1 MSDLLD
7 LEASSAPP
15 SSGTSAPTDATPLS
29 GEEEAQARFTERV
42 VLLVLA
48 AVQFTSIV
56 DFVVVMPLGP
66 TLMRSLHI
74 GPAEFGLIVSSYTF
88 AAGLAGLVA
97 SAVVDRFSRRT
108 AFLTLFAGF
117 LIGTLFCAVA
127 PNYQLLVA
135 ARVLTGAFG
144 GILGGMAMAIVGD
157 VFPEHRRGR
166 ATGTLMSAFAVASV
180 FGVPFGLYL
189 GTHYGW
195 HMPFLALVGLGL
207 PVFFLGAFTLPKLD
221 GHMHK
226 QHVHPLRSL
235 LTTFNN
241 ANHLNAFALSA
252 ALMIGGFAV
261 IPYISP
267 YLVGNVGV
275 LEAHLPFVYIAGG
288 LLTLFVAPVVGSL
301 ADHFGKLTVFRVIA
315 PLSALMLIAVTFL
328 PPVSTVVAVLVVAC
342 LMVSNA
348 GRMIAAMAMIT
359 SSVRPEQ
366 RGGFM
371 SANSS
376 MQHIASGVGAYLGG
390 LLISQTP
397 DGKLHHFGT
406 VGIVACA
413 ITLLSLWAAG
423 RLRVVDRPDES
434 LVAGLTAAEEG

>member
-1 MSDLLD
+1 MSNPPESPREANEAALL
-7 LEASSAPP
+7 AA
-15 SSGTSAPTDATPLS
+15 AQ
-29 GEEEAQARFTERV
+29 EEARVRFTERI

-66 TLMRSLHI
+66 TLMRSLDI
-74 GPAEFGLIVSSYTF
+74 GPAQFGLIVSSYTF
-88 AAGLAGLVA
+88 AAGIAGLVA
-97 SAVVDRFSRRT
+97 SAIVDRFSRRT
-108 AFLTLFAGF
+108 AFLTMFAGF

-127 PNYQLLVA
+127 PNYWLLVA

-157 VFPEHRRGR
+157 VFPEQRRGR
-166 ATGTLMSAFAVASV
+166 ATGALMSAFAVASV
-180 FGVPFGLYL
+180 VGVPFGLYL

-195 HMPFLALVGLGL
+195 HMPFLALVALGL
-207 PVFFLGAFTLPKLD
+207 PVFFLGAFTLPPLT
-221 GHMHK
+221 GHLGKKHI
-226 QHVHPLRSL
+226 HPLRSL
-235 LTTFNN
+235 LDTFSS

-288 LLTLFVAPVVGSL
+288 GLTLFVAPVVGFL
-301 ADHFGKLTVFRVIA
+301 ADRFGKLLVFRVIA
-315 PLSALMLIAVTFL
+315 PISAVMLVAVTFL
-328 PPVSTVVAVLVVAC
+328 PPVSTFVAVMVVAL

-376 MQHIASGVGAYLGG
+376 MQHIASGIGAYLGG
-390 LLISQTP
+390 LIITQTP
-397 DGKLHHFGT
+397 DGQLHHFGA
-406 VGIVACA
+406 VGIVACG
-413 ITLLSLWAAG
+413 ITLLSLWGAA
-423 RLRVVDRPDES
+423 RLRVVHQAAEP
-434 LVAGLTAAEEG
+434 LVAVLPAADHG